1 MNYRKNMIV
10 LWCSLPKYDFLYFA
24 SENSVLT
31 SKSKN
36 DRSFFKKY
44 LTTLKN
50 EPKIKDATEQM
61 FGRTKEFRIRTVKEE
76 NTINAI
82 S

>member
-1 MNYRKNMIV
+1 MTV
-10 LWCSLPKYDFLYFA
+10 HFL
-24 SENSVLT
+24 
-31 SKSKN
+31 
-36 DRSFFKKY
+36 KKY

-61 FGRTKEFRIRTVKEE
+61 FERIKEFRIRTVKEE

>member
-1 MNYRKNMIV
+1 MAV
-10 LWCSLPKYDFLYFA
+10 HFL
-24 SENSVLT
+24 
-31 SKSKN
+31 
-36 DRSFFKKY
+36 KKY

-50 EPKIKDATEQM
+50 DPKIKDATEQM